1 MTAINEPYMEIGF
14 WQMMKKR
21 GGRLCALFLSE
32 MLTASA
38 MQGYEGQLE
47 KAIVLTL
54 FIPLIMSSGG
64 NSGSQATSLLI
75 RALAFRELEIK
86 DARIPNGLALGAML
100 GLVGIVRISLWQ
112 YLGFYDY
119 GEHWML
125 LALTV
130 GAALVGIVMFGSL
143 TGFML
148 PFLLQWTGFDPA
160 SASAPLV
167 DVTGLVI
174 YFNVASLT
182 LRGTL
187 L

>member
-1 MTAINEPYMEIGF
+1 M
-14 WQMMKKR
+14 R
-21 GGRLCALFLSE
+21 ALFLSE

-38 MQGYEGQLE
+38 MQGYEGELE

-75 RALAFRELEIK
+75 RALALRELVIK
-86 DARIPNGLALGAML
+86 DWWRVALREIPNGLALGVML

-125 LALTV
+125 MLIALTV
-130 GAALVGIVMFGSL
+130 AAALVGIVMFGSL
-143 TGFML
+143 TGSML
-148 PFLLQWTGFDPA
+148 PFILQRIGFDPA
-160 SASAPLV
+160 SASAPFVATLV

-174 YFNVASLT
+174 YFTVASMI